1 MTDMENIPIKKALLD
16 YMNADFVSFDVPGHK
31 KNGINKEMTEFF
43 GEKVLKM
50 DANSMKCLDNL
61 QNPLGVIREAQNL
74 MAKAYDADRAFFLV
88 NGTTSGIQ
96 IMIFSALKHGEK
108 ILLPRN
114 AHKSVINSLIL
125 SGVTPEYIDLE
136 YDNNFDLFTG
146 VHIEKIEEKFKND
159 SEIKAILL
167 INPSYYGVCC
177 DLEEIIKTAKK
188 YNKIVLV
195 DEAHGAHFKFNK
207 KLPKSAIELGAD
219 MVATSL
225 HKTGGSLTQSSVLLL
240 NKGNIDEAK
249 VEETLN
255 IFTTTSASYLLLSSL
270 DIAREYLV
278 TKGSERLDEVIE
290 YASYFKEKMSGYYD
304 ILDVSVLDN
313 ETVKDFDLTKLV
325 VNVSKYNIT
334 GFQLYDILRDEYRIQ
349 VELADFHN
357 ILCILSIGDSK
368 ENVDRLISALIEI
381 SAKLELQEKKAV
393 HKDFF
398 EIPEQV
404 IDPRTAYFSKK
415 ISVNLRDSIGKISGE
430 MITVYPPGIPIISYG
445 ERIEAE
451 IIDYLEELRDN
462 NCVIDG
468 IADKNIEK
476 IKIIEEE

>member
-1 MTDMENIPIKKALLD
+1 MGNIPIKKALLS

-31 KNGINKEMTEFF
+31 KSGNNKELIEFF
-43 GEKVLKM
+43 GEKIIKM

-61 QNPLGVIREAQNL
+61 QNPQGVIKEAQGL
-74 MAKAYDADRAFFLV
+74 MADAYGADRAFFLV

-96 IMIFSALKHGEK
+96 IMIFAALKHGEK

-125 SGVTPEYIDLE
+125 SGVIPEYLELE
-136 YDNNFDLFTG
+136 YDKKFDLFTG
-146 VHIEKIEEKFKND
+146 VHIDKIEEKFKND
-159 SEIKAILL
+159 DKIKAILL
-167 INPSYYGVCC
+167 INPSYYGICC
-177 DLEEIIKTAKK
+177 DLEEIIKLAKK

-240 NKGNIDEAK
+240 NKGKIDEAK

>member
-1 MTDMENIPIKKALLD
+1 M
-16 YMNADFVSFDVPGHK
+16 
-31 KNGINKEMTEFF
+31 
-43 GEKVLKM
+43 
-50 DANSMKCLDNL
+50 
-61 QNPLGVIREAQNL
+61 
-74 MAKAYDADRAFFLV
+74 
-88 NGTTSGIQ
+88 
-96 IMIFSALKHGEK
+96 
-108 ILLPRN
+108 
-114 AHKSVINSLIL
+114 
-125 SGVTPEYIDLE
+125 
-136 YDNNFDLFTG
+136 
-146 VHIEKIEEKFKND
+146 
-159 SEIKAILL
+159 
-167 INPSYYGVCC
+167 
-177 DLEEIIKTAKK
+177 
-188 YNKIVLV
+188 
-195 DEAHGAHFKFNK
+195 
-207 KLPKSAIELGAD
+207 
-219 MVATSL
+219 
-225 HKTGGSLTQSSVLLL
+225 